1 MLRVDVTYP
10 IGSVHASHFPLDSS
24 TLFQAMVQ
32 KNAHRLEDARPALET
47 LERANCVRIECA
59 EPIKTNVTIAVPR
72 MPKLAEMRQF
82 TFSDPSNKLMTQQPV
97 YRFSERDGIHLT
109 YFFDAEAK
117 KEWLPFYEP
126 FRLGH
131 GESLCVSRANV
142 VGTLPAKTDGMQ
154 VWEPTTGNGRQMRV
168 PRAGLLNDL
177 ILYHSHRKSS
187 TEVEQKVALFTTE
200 PRQRRLLY
208 RFYRDGEL
216 MSFPEHILPQIAGMM
231 RHAVI
236 NQVPNDLK
244 QYASNHG
251 VSQLQYLPLP
261 QLGKYS
267 DGRIRRAAIVDTLGS
282 LPIHRVSEL
291 VMTDL
296 KGNVFTAVRETEVDT
311 IFERYLKPSRYWVSV
326 TPVLLNGYDTKHGKK
341 NPKKHQ
347 KMLEKMFRVVG
358 LPVPKAIQTFS
369 AGEDFEVGNKYA
381 KNYIKTMLAVEFDI
395 EVAGML
401 VIGAGRNAGMGVFAN
416 LAASATD

>member
-10 IGSVHASHFPLDSS
+10 TGSVHASQFPLDSS

-32 KNAHRLEDARPALET
+32 KNAHCLEDARPALET
-47 LERANCVRIECA
+47 LELSNCVRIECA
-59 EPIKTNVTIAVPR
+59 EPVKTNVAIAVPR
-72 MPKLAEMRQF
+72 IPKLAEMRQF

-97 YRFSERDGIHLT
+97 FRFSDRDVVHLS
-109 YFFDAEAK
+109 YLFDADPN
-117 KEWLPFYEP
+117 KEWLPYYEP

-131 GESLCVSRANV
+131 GESLCVSKANLIDS
-142 VGTLPAKTDGMQ
+142 LPPKSDGMQ
-154 VWEPTTGNGRQMRV
+154 VWEPTTGSGRPMRV

-177 ILYHSHRKSS
+177 ILYHNHRKSS
-187 TEVEQKVALFTTE
+187 TEVEQKIASFATE

-216 MSFPEHILPQIAGMM
+216 MSFPQHVLAQVAGMM
-231 RHAVI
+231 RHSVI
-236 NQVPNDLK
+236 NQVPNELK
-244 QYASNHG
+244 QYASNHED
-251 VSQLQYLPLP
+251 SQLQYLPLP

-267 DGRIRRAAIVDTLGS
+267 DGRIRRAVIVDTLGA

-296 KGNVFTAVRETEVDT
+296 KGNMFTAVRETGTDT
-311 IFERYLKPSRYWVSV
+311 IFERYLMPSRYWVSV

-341 NPKKHQ
+341 NPKKRH

-358 LPVPKAIQTFS
+358 LPMPRAIQTFS
-369 AGEDFEVGNKYA
+369 TGVDFEVHNKYA
-381 KNYIKTMLAVEFDI
+381 KNYIKMMLAVEFDT
-395 EVAGML
+395 EVAGM
-401 VIGAGRNAGMGVFAN
+401 VAIGSGRNTGMGIFAN
-416 LAASATD
+416 LRALATA

>member
-10 IGSVHASHFPLDSS
+10 TGSVHASQFPLDSS

-32 KNAHRLEDARPALET
+32 RNAHRLEDARPALEA
-47 LERANCVRIECA
+47 LERSNCIRIECA

-82 TFSDPSNKLMTQQPV
+82 IFSDPSNKLMTQQPV
-97 YRFSERDGIHLT
+97 FRFSDRDGVHLS
-109 YFFDAEAK
+109 YFFDADPK

-131 GESLCVSRANV
+131 GESLCVSKANLIDS
-142 VGTLPAKTDGMQ
+142 LPAKTDGMQ
-154 VWEPTTGNGRQMRV
+154 AWEPTRENGRQMRI

-177 ILYHSHRKSS
+177 ILYHNHRKSS
-187 TEVEQKVALFTTE
+187 AEVEQKVASFATE
-200 PRQRRLLY
+200 PHQRRLFY

-216 MSFPEHILPQIAGMM
+216 VSFPQHVLPQVAGMM

-236 NQVPNDLK
+236 NQVPSGLK
-244 QYASNHG
+244 EYASNHG
-251 VSQLQYLPLP
+251 NSQLQYLPLP
-261 QLGKYS
+261 QVGKYS
-267 DGRIRRAAIVDTLGS
+267 DGRIRRAVIVDTLGS

-296 KGNVFTAVRETEVDT
+296 KGNVFTAVRETVSDT
-311 IFERYLKPSRYWVSV
+311 IFERYFKPSRYWVSV

-341 NPKKHQ
+341 NPRKRQ
-347 KMLEKMFRVVG
+347 KM
-358 LPVPKAIQTFS
+358 
-369 AGEDFEVGNKYA
+369 
-381 KNYIKTMLAVEFDI
+381 
-395 EVAGML
+395 
-401 VIGAGRNAGMGVFAN
+401 
-416 LAASATD
+416 

>member
-10 IGSVHASHFPLDSS
+10 TGSVHASQFPLDSS

-32 KNAHRLEDARPALET
+32 KNAHRLEDARPALEA
-47 LERANCVRIECA
+47 LERSNCIRIECA

-72 MPKLAEMRQF
+72 MPKLTEMRQF

-109 YFFDAEAK
+109 YFFDADAK

-131 GESLCVSRANV
+131 GESLCVSKANV
-142 VGTLPAKTDGMQ
+142 IDALPAKADGMQ

-168 PRAGLLNDL
+168 PRSGLLNDL

-187 TEVEQKVALFTTE
+187 TEVEQKVASFATE
-200 PRQRRLLY
+200 ARQRRLLY

-216 MSFPEHILPQIAGMM
+216 MSFPQHVLSQVAGMM

-236 NQVPNDLK
+236 NQVPNGLR

-251 VSQLQYLPLP
+251 DSQLQYLPLP
-261 QLGKYS
+261 TLGKYT
-267 DGRIRRAAIVDTLGS
+267 DGRIRRAVIVDTLGS

-296 KGNVFTAVRETEVDT
+296 GGNTFTAVRETVTDGV
-311 IFERYLKPSRYWVSV
+311 FERYLTPSHCWVSV

-341 NPKKHQ
+341 NLKKRQ

-369 AGEDFEVGNKYA
+369 AGADFGVGNKYA
-381 KNYIKTMLAVEFDI
+381 KNYIKIMLAVEFDA
-395 EVAGML
+395 EVTGML
-401 VIGAGRNAGMGVFAN
+401 AIGAGRNTGMGVFAN
-416 LAASATD
+416 LAPSATD

>member
-1 MLRVDVTYP
+1 
-10 IGSVHASHFPLDSS
+10 
-24 TLFQAMVQ
+24 MVQ
-32 KNAHRLEDARPALET
+32 KNAHCLEGARPALEI
-47 LERANCVRIECA
+47 LERSNCVRIECA
-59 EPIKTNVTIAVPR
+59 EPVKTNVTIAVPR

-82 TFSDPSNKLMTQQPV
+82 TFSDPSNKLMTQQSV
-97 YRFSERDGIHLT
+97 FRFSDRDGIHLS
-109 YFFDAEAK
+109 YFFDADPKE
-117 KEWLPFYEP
+117 EWLRFYEP

-131 GESLCVSRANV
+131 GESLCVSKANLIDS
-142 VGTLPAKTDGMQ
+142 LPAKTDGMQ

-168 PRAGLLNDL
+168 LHAGLLNDL
-177 ILYHSHRKSS
+177 VLYHNHRKSS
-187 TEVEQKVALFTTE
+187 TEVEQKVAFFATE

-216 MSFPEHILPQIAGMM
+216 ISFPQHVLAQVAGMM

-236 NQVPNDLK
+236 NQVPNELK

-251 VSQLQYLPLP
+251 EPQLQYLPLP
-261 QLGKYS
+261 TLGQYS
-267 DGRIRRAAIVDTLGS
+267 DGRIRRAVIVDTLGS

-296 KGNVFTAVRETEVDT
+296 KGNPFTAVRETVTDGV
-311 IFERYLKPSRYWVSV
+311 FERYLTPSRCWVSV

-341 NPKKHQ
+341 NLKKRQ

-358 LPVPKAIQTFS
+358 LPVPRAIQTFS
-369 AGEDFEVGNKYA
+369 TGADFEVSNKYA
-381 KNYIKTMLAVEFDI
+381 KNYIMTMLAVEFET

-401 VIGAGRNAGMGVFAN
+401 AIGAGRNTGMGVFAN